1 MGDELDEPRDPYNTG
16 TATFLWDVADLD
28 SPRLVGSHVSTA
40 AKAIDHNQYVNGKYT
55 YQANYNSGLR
65 ILDVT
70 DIANGNLTEVAF
82 FDMLP
87 GRDSYR
93 SFDGAW
99 GNYPIL

>member
-1 MGDELDEPRDPYNTG
+1 MTARDSSVVT
-16 TATFLWDVADLD
+16 
-28 SPRLVGSHVSTA
+28 SQRQ
-40 AKAIDHNQYVNGKYT
+40 AKAIDHNQFVNGKYT
-55 YQANYNSGLR
+55 YQANYNAGLR

-93 SFDGAW
+93 SFLW
-99 GNYPIL
+99 GVEQLSIL